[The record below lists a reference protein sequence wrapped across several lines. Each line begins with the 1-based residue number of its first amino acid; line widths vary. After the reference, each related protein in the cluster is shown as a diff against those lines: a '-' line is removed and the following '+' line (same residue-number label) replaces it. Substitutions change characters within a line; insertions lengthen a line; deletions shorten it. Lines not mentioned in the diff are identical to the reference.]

1 MSLPFYDRIEKQ
13 TGVTKMNFIIYEND
27 TKYINTYRQVI
38 TKLMGPNNL
47 NYKIHLFKQYNQET
61 KQKLNKIEGN
71 KIYLL
76 AIKVDGKNGLELAKI
91 IRSKGDWRSPIIIIT
106 NYEEYQKASYQ
117 DKILMLDFISK
128 KGDVTTKL
136 LNTLYIA
143 IDILSSY
150 KSLCFLSHGEMYQ
163 IPYRDIL
170 YIEKNINNNSSVIVT
185 KSQKY
190 QIRETICNIEKQL
203 NNPTTFVKTHRSCIV
218 NTKNIKHINF
228 DTGIITFD
236 KEKTALLAR
245 SNKKELKEKMNI
257 LH

>member
-1 MSLPFYDRIEKQ
+1 
-13 TGVTKMNFIIYEND
+13 MNFIIYEND
-27 TKYINTYRQVI
+27 SKYINIYQQVI
-38 TKLMGPNNL
+38 NKLMGPNNI

-61 KQKLNKIEGN
+61 KQKLNKIENN

-76 AIKVDGKNGLELAKI
+76 AIKVNGKSGLELAKK
-91 IRSKGDWRSPIIIIT
+91 IRKKGDWHSPIIIIT
-106 NYEEYQKASYQ
+106 NYEEYQEESYQ

-128 KGDVTTKL
+128 KKDVKTKL
-136 LNTLYIA
+136 LNTLQIA
-143 IDILSSY
+143 LDILSSY
-150 KSLCFLSHGEMYQ
+150 KSLCFLSHGEIYQ
-163 IPYRDIL
+163 IPYHDIL

-185 KSQKY
+185 KFNNY
-190 QIRETICNIEKQL
+190 QIRQTICNLEKQL
-203 NNPTTFVKTHRSCIV
+203 NNPTIFVKTHRSCIV

-236 KEKTALLAR
+236 KEKTALVAR

>member
-1 MSLPFYDRIEKQ
+1 MSVPFYDRIEKQ

-106 NYEEYQKASYQ
+106 
-117 DKILMLDFISK
+117 
-128 KGDVTTKL
+128 
-136 LNTLYIA
+136 IA
-143 IDILSSY
+143 
-150 KSLCFLSHGEMYQ
+150 
-163 IPYRDIL
+163 
-170 YIEKNINNNSSVIVT
+170 
-185 KSQKY
+185 
-190 QIRETICNIEKQL
+190 
-203 NNPTTFVKTHRSCIV
+203 
-218 NTKNIKHINF
+218 
-228 DTGIITFD
+228 
-236 KEKTALLAR
+236 TAQ
-245 SNKKELKEKMNI
+245 
-257 LH
+257 